1 MDTKILSRVQALCSR
16 REYCSADIVRK
27 LTTPSRACASRTAAA
42 GSSAAVLPPL
52 TSDQIQEILS
62 ALKKDKFLDDARYAR
77 AFVRDKSVLS
87 GWGARK
93 IRCALMAK
101 GLDEQVINQALS
113 SLDEEQVQERMEKV
127 LSVKHKSLKN
137 DPKVREKLIRFG
149 LSRGYAYD
157 ELSDCVHHLLTR

>member
-1 MDTKILSRVQALCSR
+1 
-16 REYCSADIVRK
+16 
-27 LTTPSRACASRTAAA
+27 
-42 GSSAAVLPPL
+42 
-52 TSDQIQEILS
+52 
-62 ALKKDKFLDDARYAR
+62 
-77 AFVRDKSVLS
+77 
-87 GWGARK
+87 
-93 IRCALMAK
+93 MAK